1 MGDPAGVG
9 PEVCLDLLQDP
20 EISKL
25 CIPIIF
31 GDFSVLQAC
40 AQQTSKP
47 LLVDRISGDEIAC
60 VIEHG
65 VHDLGLIHMNDL
77 VPGTTNAQT
86 GRATYEYVTSAIDAC
101 LAGKVDAVVTCPAN
115 KEAMQAAGVTHP
127 GHTEIFAE
135 RTKTENFCMAF
146 ISDTISCSLVTVHV
160 GYHEVPSLL
169 TTDRIYEVISLTRQ
183 AHRKLLGKEPRLA
196 VCGLNPHAGENGL
209 FGNRE
214 EETIIVPAIE
224 KARGEGADIIG
235 PLPPDTAFTQNRR
248 ESVDAY
254 ICMYHD
260 QALIPVKIL
269 AFDQAVNLTL
279 GLPIVRTSVDHG
291 TALDIAWQGKADP
304 SSLKAAVRLAF
315 KLVLPFD

>member
-20 EISKL
+20 EISEL

-31 GDFSVLQAC
+31 GDSSVLQAC
-40 AQQTSKP
+40 AKQTSKP
-47 LLVDRISGDEIAC
+47 LQVGQISGDQIAGT
-60 VIEHG
+60 IEHG
-65 VHDLGLIHMNDL
+65 VHDLGLIHVNDL
-77 VPGTTNAQT
+77 VPGTVNAQT
-86 GRATYEYVTSAIDAC
+86 GRATYGYVASAID
-101 LAGKVDAVVTCPAN
+101 
-115 KEAMQAAGVTHP
+115 
-127 GHTEIFAE
+127 TEIFAE

-160 GYHEVPSLL
+160 GYNEVPSLL

-183 AHRKLLGKEPRLA
+183 AHQKLLGKEPRLA

-235 PLPPDTAFTQNRR
+235 PLPPDTAFTQMRR
-248 ESVDAY
+248 ESMDAY

-260 QALIPVKIL
+260 QALIPVKAL
-269 AFDQAVNLTL
+269 AFDQAVNVTL

-304 SSLKAAVRLAF
+304 SSLKAAVRLAARM
-315 KLVLPFD
+315 V